1 MTGFY
6 CDVPLPPPPQIS
18 PSTAVIG
25 ATLDDLDEQARR
37 LHVVVTVSY
46 APHADRYYVT
56 ARDPLSVDAVLECDS
71 SSRAGVL
78 AKAVGELRQL

>member
-1 MTGFY
+1 MTGY
-6 CDVPLPPPPQIS
+6 WCDVPLPSGPVQLH
-18 PSTAVIG
+18 

-37 LHVVVTVSY
+37 LRLVTTLSY
-46 APHADRYYVT
+46 APSADRYYVT
-56 ARDPLSVDAVLECDS
+56 ARDPLVVDAVLECDS